1 MKKFKVEDEKR
12 GTTEIKST
20 SFYNAMIDYITLV
33 NTAVSITQ
41 STNDF
46 MLLFEKINNQTANTI
61 KITFA

>member
-12 GTTEIKST
+12 GATEIEST